1 MACKEDGEVGRGQMG
16 QGAALRTP
24 IRRGKQKNLPCLII
38 MFKPHGGAM
47 PRP

>member
-24 IRRGKQKNLPCLII
+24 IQRGKQKNLPCLII

>member
-16 QGAALRTP
+16 QGTALRTP
-24 IRRGKQKNLPCLII
+24 ILRGRHKDLPFLVIT
-38 MFKPHGGAM
+38 FKPHGGAM